1 MKKIDPRSP
10 GQSSDCDD
18 FKNPNGTAGGPGAG
32 PHAGMDRDDSGGFS
46 NQTFSRG
53 GVSEDGD
60 RMVEKYRPGKSGGG
74 GGSSDE
80 IPVTYD
86 HGDD

>member
-18 FKNPNGTAGGPGAG
+18 FKNPNGTAGGPGT
-32 PHAGMDRDDSGGFS
+32 GMGRNDDGTFTNAS
-46 NQTFSRG
+46 FSRG

-60 RMVEKYRPGKSGGG
+60 AMVEKYRPGKGGSR
-74 GGSSDE
+74 GSSDD

-86 HGDD
+86 HGDDSD